1 MKALSI
7 LLLLA
12 LGMGAAWWKVEN
24 PTATVDDARAQAMG
38 LLQRL
43 DGGVVAIRD
52 GVTGDAGMS
61 GVQSVGSGSV
71 GAGADP
77 DYVAQLVA
85 RLESLEKT
93 LAEAGR
99 NDQTRLQANADAAT
113 EAATSAATQAATDAA
128 IEAATSAATQ
138 AATES
143 ATNAATAAA
152 TDAATE
158 SATSAAT
165 QAATDAA
172 TEAATSAATAA
183 ATDAATRAATTAA
196 NDAAAQTTAA
206 AIQAAN
212 TAASPDAASAAPDP
226 STVERLDEL
235 DKRLSELASRQEERS
250 ADLISAERIDQLVD
264 ERIATALAQQRADA
278 SSRAARGNEK
288 SDIEPRL
295 AALENRMTRLAEASG
310 SLTLDELQADLRQEI
325 AALEARIGSDAELP
339 STTDV
344 DGEQVANADR
354 YAELDATRARLE
366 ALEARVQAL
375 PETSAA
381 AENAQATQDAL
392 KAQISA
398 LEERLES
405 MPIAPD
411 AELASSISEVREQ
424 VDALNN
430 SGFVTEDELTARIEG
445 KNIVYKIYF
454 DRNSIEIAPDAKEV
468 LDSFIAQEKN
478 RMTGVSIFGFT
489 DRRGD
494 ADYNQRLALERATA
508 VRSYLIQS
516 GLDYT
521 KIRAMTGFG
530 EDAAAAY
537 QPDDEEDA
545 QQRVVVLY
553 AQQP

>member
-24 PTATVDDARAQAMG
+24 PTATVDDARAQAIG

-52 GVTGDAGMS
+52 GVTGDAGKS
-61 GVQSVGSGSV
+61 GVQSVGSGNV

-93 LAEAGR
+93 LAEAVR
-99 NDQTRLQANADAAT
+99 DDKTRVQANTDAAT
-113 EAATSAATQAATDAA
+113 ESTASAATLAATDAA
-128 IEAATSAATQ
+128 IEAATSAAM
-138 AATES
+138 A
-143 ATNAATAAA
+143 
-152 TDAATE
+152 AATE
-158 SATSAAT
+158 SATSAATQAATDAATEAATSVAT

-212 TAASPDAASAAPDP
+212 TAASPDAASAAPDA

-235 DKRLSELASRQEERS
+235 DVRLSELASRQEERA
-250 ADLISAERIDQLVD
+250 ADLISSERIDQIVD
-264 ERIATALAQQRADA
+264 ERIETALAQQRANA

-339 STTDV
+339 TTTDA

-381 AENAQATQDAL
+381 AEDAQATQDAL

-445 KNIVYKIYF
+445 KNVVYKIYF

-478 RMTGVSIFGFT
+478 RMVGVSIFGFT

>member
-52 GVTGDAGMS
+52 GVTGDAGKS
-61 GVQSVGSGSV
+61 GVQSMGSGSV

-77 DYVAQLVA
+77 EYVAQLVA

-93 LAEAGR
+93 LAESGR

-113 EAATSAATQAATDAA
+113 EA
-128 IEAATSAATQ
+128 
-138 AATES
+138 
-143 ATNAATAAA
+143 
-152 TDAATE
+152 
-158 SATSAAT
+158 ATSAAT

-196 NDAAAQTTAA
+196 NDAVAQTTAA

-212 TAASPDAASAAPDP
+212 TAASPDAASAAPDA

-250 ADLISAERIDQLVD
+250 ADLISSERIDQLVD
-264 ERIATALAQQRADA
+264 ERIKTALAQQRADA
-278 SSRAARGNEK
+278 SSTAARGNEK

-405 MPIAPD
+405 MPVAPD